1 MGFTRFVQTK
11 RMSSFTKPSIPKG
24 TRDFGPVQAAKR
36 SYLIETIKKFF
47 QKYGFSQI
55 ETPAMENLSVLTGKY
70 GDEGDQ
76 LLFKILNSGDFLK
89 DVDQAGYNEGSHK
102 VLPKISE
109 KGLRYDLTVPFARF
123 VVQNR
128 NDIALPFKRF
138 QIQPVWRADRPQKG
152 RYREFYQ
159 CDADSIGSDSLWNE
173 AELTLLICDVFQSLK
188 NPDITIKLNHREI
201 LNELASYIG
210 LAGKEILFCVE
221 IDKLDKV
228 GTEAVKAALVAMGGN
243 SANLPALFD
252 LFESKG
258 PFLERI
264 QNLKQIINPENKG
277 ITDLLQY
284 SDYLNATKRTFL
296 PIQLDLSL
304 ARGLTY
310 YTGMIFEVKSTDV
323 QMGSICGGG
332 RYDNLTGNFGLP
344 GVSGVGISFGLDRIY
359 DVLEEKNLF
368 PSDLHEKIKLL
379 ICHFDHASFS
389 EGIGLLEQM
398 RSKGIAAELYPDQAK
413 IKKQVTYADQIKAP
427 YVILIGEKEIESQ
440 LFTLKN
446 MQSGEQSSLTVAQ
459 ITKVLM
465 K

>member
-11 RMSSFTKPSIPKG
+11 RMSSFTKPSLPKG
-24 TRDFGPVQAAKR
+24 TRDFGPIQAAKR
-36 SYLIETIKKFF
+36 SYLIEIIKKSF

-89 DVDQAGYNEGSHK
+89 DVDQAGFNEGSQH

-128 NDIALPFKRF
+128 NEIALPFKRY

-188 NPDITIKLNHREI
+188 NPNITIKLNHREI
-201 LNELASYIG
+201 LNELAAYIG
-210 LAGKEILFCVE
+210 LAGKEIPFCIE

-228 GTEAVKAALVAMGGN
+228 GKEVVHTALVTLG
-243 SANLPALFD
+243 ANETRLRALFN

-258 PFLERI
+258 SFSEKI
-264 QNLKQIINPENKG
+264 QDLKKLINQENKG
-277 ITDLLQY
+277 ITDLVQY
-284 SDYLNATKRTFL
+284 SNYLNSTKRAFL
-296 PIQLDLSL
+296 PIELDVSL

-344 GVSGVGISFGLDRIY
+344 GVSGVGISFGLDRIF
-359 DVLEEKNLF
+359 DVLEEKGLF
-368 PSDLHEKIKLL
+368 PEDMHQKVRLL
-379 ICHFDHASFS
+379 ICHFDQASLL
-389 EGIGLLEQM
+389 EGIKLLEHI
-398 RSKGIAAELYPDQAK
+398 RSMGIASELYPEQTK
-413 IKKQVTYADQIKAP
+413 IKKQMGYADQIKAP
-427 YVILIGEKEIESQ
+427 FVILIGEKEIETQ
-440 LFTLKN
+440 LYTLKN
-446 MQSGEQSSLTVAQ
+446 MQSGDQSSLTIEQ
-459 ITKVLM
+459 IIEVLL